1 MKVKT
6 LYKVYVFTFPFIF
19 FMGWK
24 EIIIFLI
31 LSSTIYLSFIKN
43 EYIVNKHALQT
54 LILLLFYIFVAFV
67 LSIVYIYSHFDYNL
81 TFVINRFET
90 QLIRF
95 VLIMTEVYIGFKI
108 LSYLSEKKLIALL
121 FYSLLVTI
129 VLAIYQN
136 IAYKYNLPMWGL
148 FFSHNDKFA
157 IDQVTGFRNNALLGE
172 PKYLSVYMAVSL
184 FMLYDLSTFYIKKI
198 YAYILL
204 ALAVFIFLNTSSA
217 NGLIAFFILF
227 LLNIYIKNKKIFF
240 ILLLGLPSLTYLFL
254 NNYELFIFRP
264 SHLLLLDA
272 LTSGSLNMSMMDDL
286 VFLPYLAW
294 LNYDFMLPF
303 GFGLGLL
310 HFYAANFIDEAR
322 WFNLSAG
329 YIDSNVALISYISN
343 FGLILVTLSV
353 LYMLYSVHKNLIFFK
368 ELERQMLIKFSIYSF
383 FVGLLI
389 GGNLTVMMFFSI
401 GLIIYYSQLRKK
413 EFLNEN

>member
-1 MKVKT
+1 
-6 LYKVYVFTFPFIF
+6 
-19 FMGWK
+19 MGLK
-24 EIIIFLI
+24 DIIIFMI
-31 LSSTIYLSFIKN
+31 LSSTIYVSFIKN
-43 EYIVNKHALQT
+43 EYVVNKYSLQT
-54 LILLLFYIFVAFV
+54 LILLLFYIFAAFM
-67 LSIVYIYSHFDYNL
+67 LSILYIYSHFDYNL

-90 QLIRF
+90 QFIRF
-95 VLIMTEVYIGFKI
+95 IFMMTEVYIGFKI
-108 LSYLSEKKLIALL
+108 LSYISEKKLISLL

-157 IDQVTGFRNNALLGE
+157 IDPVTGFRNNALSGE
-172 PKYLSVYMAVSL
+172 PKYLSVYMAISL

-198 YAYILL
+198 YAYVLI
-204 ALAVFIFLNTSSA
+204 ALVVFIFLNTSSA
-217 NGLIAFFILF
+217 NGLIAFFVLF
-227 LLNIYIKNKKIFF
+227 LLNIYLKNKKIFF
-240 ILLLGLPSLTYLFL
+240 ISLLGLPSLTYLFL

-272 LTSGSLNMSMMDDL
+272 LTSGSLSMSMMDDL

-294 LNYDFMLPF
+294 LNYDLMLPF

-310 HFYAANFIDEAR
+310 HFYAANFIDEAK
-322 WFNLSAG
+322 WFHLSAEE

-343 FGLILVTLSV
+343 FGLILVTLLV

-401 GLIIYYSQLRKK
+401 GLMIYYSQLRKK
-413 EFLNEN
+413 EFLNED

>member
-264 SHLLLLDA
+264 S
-272 LTSGSLNMSMMDDL
+272 
-286 VFLPYLAW
+286 
-294 LNYDFMLPF
+294 
-303 GFGLGLL
+303 
-310 HFYAANFIDEAR
+310 
-322 WFNLSAG
+322 
-329 YIDSNVALISYISN
+329 DSDQSTT
-343 FGLILVTLSV
+343 FD
-353 LYMLYSVHKNLIFFK
+353 
-368 ELERQMLIKFSIYSF
+368 Q
-383 FVGLLI
+383 LI
-389 GGNLTVMMFFSI
+389 GMKLP
-401 GLIIYYSQLRKK
+401 
-413 EFLNEN
+413 